1 MKELRLFYV
10 ATICSVFAVGACSDD
25 SERQKKLAAQD
36 AEELALMRDAS
47 RAGPEI
53 DTRLRKR
60 IRPNGS
66 MILVNEEFG
75 DLHALPSTVGW
86 SATCGTGGLAVSIAA
101 AGQENGL
108 TVPISD
114 AFLEEQDCLRLL
126 PLAATKVTD
135 ILAGK

>member
-1 MKELRLFYV
+1 
-10 ATICSVFAVGACSDD
+10 
-25 SERQKKLAAQD
+25 
-36 AEELALMRDAS
+36 LMRDAS